1 MGRADVYS
9 QPGAPDPVLPAPVVL
24 ELARAHLPVDLLAH
38 AQVEVDESGGEARA
52 YLIGGPSPD
61 ERGSCWEVSGCG
73 VVVKT
78 QRPHRLR
85 PRTSLAKEA
94 ALLTALATPLS
105 GRIPTVYGY
114 DRISTEFGPVEF
126 IVMSRIPGRPVRAS
140 ALTDAARRAVL
151 DEVADVLREVHAL
164 DLAGL
169 QPRGLLPADGGAA
182 DLRTRLEPGLAD
194 LVEQLQSR
202 EECWPLPA
210 SPARVAEL
218 ALDALPHELTD
229 APAALHSNPGPTHV
243 FTDSN
248 GTFTGLIDFGDAYAS
263 HPALDLRSWPDAEDR
278 ITLCGSYLGGSDAS
292 AEWNAVWTVAM
303 VYADLAALTGPDRLA
318 ERAAADLSLRLGQL

>member
-24 ELARAHLPVDLLAH
+24 ELARAHLPAGLPAD

-52 YLIGGPSPD
+52 YLIGEPSPAD
-61 ERGSCWEVSGCG
+61 RGSCLKVPGCG

-94 ALLTALATPLS
+94 ALLAALAGPLS

-126 IVMSRIPGRPVRAS
+126 IVMSRIPGRPVS
-140 ALTDAARRAVL
+140 STALTDADRRAVL
-151 DEVADVLREVHAL
+151 NEVADVLREVHAL

-169 QPRGLLPADGGAA
+169 QPAGLLPADDGAA
-182 DLRTRLEPGLAD
+182 GLRTRLEASLAD

-202 EECWPLPA
+202 AECWPLPVT
-210 SPARVAEL
+210 PARVVEL

-229 APAALHSNPGPTHV
+229 GPAALHSNAGPTHV
-243 FTDSN
+243 FTDSA
-248 GTFTGLIDFGDAYAS
+248 GMFTGLIDLGDAYAS
-263 HPALDLRSWPDAEDR
+263 HPALDLRSWPDPEDR
-278 ITLCGSYLGGSDAS
+278 ISLRESYLGGRDAS
-292 AEWNAVWTVAM
+292 AEWGAVWTVAM
-303 VYADLAALTGPDRLA
+303 VYADLAALTGPARLA